1 MCSDGEVGAWSP
13 ILKKKK
19 KKHKKSNISTENVKL
34 SKNAGSQANWMQP
47 EIVVNFP
54 DGFAVSKYH
63 DSDLKINRK
72 ILLFYSFDIRR
83 M

>member
-1 MCSDGEVGAWSP
+1 
-13 ILKKKK
+13 
-19 KKHKKSNISTENVKL
+19 
-34 SKNAGSQANWMQP
+34 MQP

-63 DSDLKINRK
+63 DSDLKINCK